1 MPQRLSGRSGATLLF
16 TALSVGLA
24 SACDGSQEVE
34 PPFEAVPPEAPKTLW
49 VSLPAE
55 TLNHALSTGAVSPE
69 RLALLRGGKGFKAL
83 EPGPWQHPSDVVAV
97 PVTESE
103 ITKLGELVH
112 GLYRK
117 CGGFIAHESEAA
129 AREAL
134 EPQEVSSDVVADLVI
149 DQQAVAEP
157 WIAEVSEAEILATI
171 EKLSSFRNRFH
182 GTEHGRA
189 AALWL
194 RDRWTELAGGRSDVK
209 VDLFTHAFTNQPSVV
224 MTITGRSAPHEIV
237 VLGGHLDSI
246 TGGGGDTVAP
256 GADDDASGVAALTEV
271 IRTAMKLGVAPGR
284 TLKFMGYAAEEVGLR
299 GSQDIARTFKMANEK
314 VVGVMQ
320 LDMVGYAGSGKKIA
334 FIEDYTDPTLT
345 AFTKK
350 LVETYVKVPWVSTA
364 CGYAC
369 SDHASWNSRS
379 YPSVF
384 PVESTFEESNGRIHT
399 RDDTIATFG
408 GNATHAALFV
418 RLAAAFAA
426 EMAEAQTGAPS
437 VMPGPGG
444 SGGDGGTSGA
454 GGASGGPDGRP
465 SGEGGASGQVAQG
478 GASGDPGT
486 GGRSSTDNQ
495 AGAGGSPP
503 RGGNTPP
510 DERPSPNEGA
520 GGGGGVPGQEPD
532 DDEAVSGGCRYGQ
545 GGAGSGGAGQALG
558 LTALALLFGR
568 RAQRRPSR
576 RNV

>member
-1 MPQRLSGRSGATLLF
+1 MPQRLLGRSGATLLF

-34 PPFEAVPPEAPKTLW
+34 PPFEAVPPEVPKTLW

-69 RLALLRGGKGFKAL
+69 RLALLRGGKRFKAL
-83 EPGPWQHPSDVVAV
+83 EPGPWQNPSDVVAV

-103 ITKLGELVH
+103 ITHLGELVH

-134 EPQEVSSDVVADLVI
+134 EPREVSSDVAADLVI

-157 WIAEVSEAEILATI
+157 WIAEVQEAEILATI

-209 VDLFTHAFTNQPSVV
+209 VELFTHSFTNQPSVV
-224 MTITGRSAPHEIV
+224 MTIAGRSSPGEIV
-237 VLGGHLDSI
+237 VMGAHLDSI

-271 IRTAMKLGVAPGR
+271 IRTAMKLGIAPGR

-299 GSQDIARTFKMANEK
+299 GSQDIARSFKNANEN

-334 FIEDYTDPTLT
+334 FIEDYTDSTLT
-345 AFTKK
+345 AFAKK

-369 SDHASWNSRS
+369 SDHASWDARS
-379 YPSVF
+379 YPAVF
-384 PVESTFEESNGRIHT
+384 PVESTFQESNGRIHT

-408 GNATHAALFV
+408 GNAAHAALFV

-426 EMAEAQTGAPS
+426 EMAEAQTGAPP

-444 SGGDGGTSGA
+444 SGGA
-454 GGASGGPDGRP
+454 GGAPGGGWRQWRHA
-465 SGEGGASGQVAQG
+465 E
-478 GASGDPGT
+478 
-486 GGRSSTDNQ
+486 
-495 AGAGGSPP
+495 
-503 RGGNTPP
+503 RGGW
-510 DERPSPNEGA
+510 R
-520 GGGGGVPGQEPD
+520 Q
-532 DDEAVSGGCRYGQ
+532 
-545 GGAGSGGAGQALG
+545 
-558 LTALALLFGR
+558 
-568 RAQRRPSR
+568 
-576 RNV
+576 